1 LKPNPNFV
9 IGFFVGTQMENKK
22 ILFVC
27 LGNICRSPMA
37 EGVFRQR
44 AQDLHLDVSF
54 DSAGT
59 GGWHAGEAPDKRM
72 QETGQGHGVDI
83 SDLRARQFSVSDFDA
98 FDQIYVMDDSNLENV
113 LKLARDANDRGK
125 VKMLLNELY
134 PREDMSVP
142 DPYFGGQQ
150 GFEHVFDLLQ
160 RSAEK
165 VLG

>member
-1 LKPNPNFV
+1 
-9 IGFFVGTQMENKK
+9 
-22 ILFVC
+22 
-27 LGNICRSPMA
+27 MA

-44 AQDLHLDVSF
+44 AQDLQLDISF

-59 GGWHAGEAPDKRM
+59 GGWHVGESPDKRM
-72 QETGQGHGVDI
+72 QETALRHGVDI
-83 SDLRARQFSVSDFDA
+83 SDLRGRQFTAADFDA
-98 FDQIYVMDDSNLENV
+98 FDVIYVMDESNRENV
-113 LKLARDANDRGK
+113 LKLARNDAHRGK

-134 PREDMSVP
+134 PGEDMSVP
-142 DPYFGGQQ
+142 DPYFGGQR

>member
-1 LKPNPNFV
+1 
-9 IGFFVGTQMENKK
+9 
-22 ILFVC
+22 
-27 LGNICRSPMA
+27 MA

-44 AQDLHLDVSF
+44 AHDLNLDVSF

-72 QETGQGHGVDI
+72 QETGKDHGVDI

-98 FDQIYVMDDSNLENV
+98 FDLIYVMDDSNLENV
-113 LKLARDANDRGK
+113 LKLARNAHDRGK

-134 PREDMSVP
+134 PGEDMSVP